1 MQVICSLILN
11 TVYTCTLIH
20 LLPLEDLS
28 EQRYAIFNEIIVLL
42 VIYFLMYFQYLMGL
56 GGQGA
61 MLENLG
67 IALVCLIGLNFMINF
82 VPVILSTR
90 HQFRK
95 YRYTY
100 HLKQQAKTYDAKLK
114 QERIKLQERTEA

>member
-1 MQVICSLILN
+1 MQIICSFILN
-11 TVYTCTLIH
+11 TAYTCTLIH
-20 LLPLEDLS
+20 LLPLADLS

-56 GGQGA
+56 DGQGA

-67 IALVCLIGLNFMINF
+67 IALVCLISLNFLINF
-82 VPVILSTR
+82 VPVFLSTR

-95 YRYTY
+95 YRFNY
-100 HLKQQAKTYDAKLK
+100 HLKQQAEKYEEKLK
-114 QERIKLQERTEA
+114 QMRTSL